1 VNIRPVP
8 GLRRTADLVFTRAK
22 VAVFLDGCFWHGCPE
37 HLRPSRINERFWNLK
52 IMGNKERD
60 QDTDRRLI
68 EAGWTV
74 LRVWEHEDPEAAAR
88 RVVEVV
94 RGPRANRSGC
104 ARLE

>member
-1 VNIRPVP
+1 
-8 GLRRTADLVFTRAK
+8 
-22 VAVFLDGCFWHGCPE
+22 
-37 HLRPSRINERFWNLK
+37 
-52 IMGNKERD
+52 MGNKERD

-94 RGPRANRSGC
+94 RGRRANRSGC